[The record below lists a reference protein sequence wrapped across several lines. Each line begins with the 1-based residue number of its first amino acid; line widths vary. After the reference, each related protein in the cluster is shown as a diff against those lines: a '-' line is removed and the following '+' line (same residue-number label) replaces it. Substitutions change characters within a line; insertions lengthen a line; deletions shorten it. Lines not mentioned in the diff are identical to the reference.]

1 MSDAT
6 ATTNGQELHTE
17 DEALSV
23 LLDGDIDKVM
33 SGLDKIVEA
42 APSYE
47 KLFMRWQ
54 RQHWSTEDF
63 SFEVDAKQ
71 WADPKMFTDDERRFL
86 EFGFSEFFLGEER
99 VTLELLPFALAA
111 PTHEAKVFLTTQ
123 ISDEAK
129 HTVFW
134 NGFYREVFGIEAGSL
149 GEMIDKQRYVVNK
162 DWETLFNGILHECA
176 EDLRKDPSDFPK
188 LVRGVTVYMIVI
200 EGMLALSAARFMIK
214 SMRERGW
221 FPGFTAG
228 FTAVARDE
236 SRHIGFGVLA
246 LRRRVHESPEL
257 ARAIALKI
265 LDLAEPAVMTV
276 VDPETLMTIAPPDE
290 MAPELR
296 QDPAEM
302 RAFALESLA
311 KRLRAIGLSDAAI
324 ADIESHYSAIY
335 ERLWDRYEEI
345 HGVEHPVRWY
355 QRQAA
360 GAAS

>member
-1 MSDAT
+1 MTDAT
-6 ATTNGQELHTE
+6 ATTNGELHTE

-63 SFEVDAKQ
+63 SFEEDAKQ
-71 WADPKMFTDDERRFL
+71 WADPDMFTDDERRFL

-149 GEMIDKQRYVVNK
+149 GEMIDKQRYVVND

-221 FPGFTAG
+221 FPGFIAG
-228 FTAVARDE
+228 FTAVNRDE
-236 SRHIGFGVLA
+236 SRHVGFGVKFLA
-246 LRRRVHESPEL
+246 DAIKDDQANAKIIEDTLKECLPVATAGLR
-257 ARAIALKI
+257 
-265 LDLAEPAVMTV
+265 PAVGGGPV
-276 VDPETLMTIAPPDE
+276 QLPD
-290 MAPELR
+290 
-296 QDPAEM
+296 
-302 RAFALESLA
+302 ALLP
-311 KRLRAIGLSDAAI
+311 L
-324 ADIESHYSAIY
+324 
-335 ERLWDRYEEI
+335 
-345 HGVEHPVRWY
+345 V
-355 QRQAA
+355 
-360 GAAS
+360 

>member
-1 MSDAT
+1 MTDAT
-6 ATTNGQELHTE
+6 ATTNGELHTE

-63 SFEVDAKQ
+63 TFEVDKKQ
-71 WADPKMFTDDERRFL
+71 WADPDMFTDDERRFL

-149 GEMIDKQRYVVNK
+149 GEMIDKQRYVVND

-214 SMRERGW
+214 SLREKGW

-228 FTAVARDE
+228 LLRKCGGSLSADQACTFHSASAISGTPTFALPPERSIRQQAATTFAPIFLIAAIH
-236 SRHIGFGVLA
+236 SRLETPVETMSSTIRTFWPFFRVK
-246 LRRRVHESPEL
+246 LRRN
-257 ARAIALKI
+257 
-265 LDLAEPAVMTV
+265 
-276 VDPETLMTIAPPDE
+276 
-290 MAPELR
+290 
-296 QDPAEM
+296 
-302 RAFALESLA
+302 
-311 KRLRAIGLSDAAI
+311 
-324 ADIESHYSAIY
+324 
-335 ERLWDRYEEI
+335 
-345 HGVEHPVRWY
+345 
-355 QRQAA
+355 
-360 GAAS
+360 

>member
-1 MSDAT
+1 MRDPSPSRRRAMPDAT
-6 ATTNGQELHTE
+6 ATTNGELHTE
-17 DEALSV
+17 DDALSV
-23 LLDGDIDKVM
+23 LMDADIDKVM

-63 SFEVDAKQ
+63 TFEEDKKQ
-71 WADPKMFTDDERRFL
+71 WADPNMFTDDERRFL

-99 VTLELLPFALAA
+99 VTLELLPFAMAA

-134 NGFYREVFGIEAGSL
+134 NGFYKEVFGIKAGSL

-214 SMRERGW
+214 SLREKGW

-228 FTAVARDE
+228 FTAVNRDE
-236 SRHIGFGVLA
+236 SRHVGFGVKFLADAIKDDPRHKQTIADTLQETLPIGTLA
-246 LRRRVHESPEL
+246 L
-257 ARAIALKI
+257 
-265 LDLAEPAVMTV
+265 
-276 VDPETLMTIAPPDE
+276 APPMVD
-290 MAPELR
+290 
-296 QDPAEM
+296 DP
-302 RAFALESLA
+302 
-311 KRLRAIGLSDAAI
+311 
-324 ADIESHYSAIY
+324 YSFVTPFGY
-335 ERLWDRYEEI
+335 RSEEI
-345 HGVEHPVRWY
+345 FEY
-355 QRQAA
+355 AMKSLSKKLAA
-360 GAAS
+360 MGMEPLGATA

>member
-1 MSDAT
+1 MTET
-6 ATTNGQELHTE
+6 AASTNGELHTD

-33 SGLDKIVEA
+33 AGLDRIVEA

-71 WADPKMFTDDERRFL
+71 WADPDMFTDEERRFL

-99 VTLELLPFALAA
+99 VTVELLPFAIAA

-134 NGFYREVFGIEAGSL
+134 NGFYREVFGVEAAGL

-162 DWETLFNGILHECA
+162 DWETLFDGLLHECA

-188 LVRGVTVYMIVI
+188 LVRGITVYMIVI
-200 EGMLALSAARFMIK
+200 DVMLALTAARFMIM
-214 SMRERGW
+214 SRRERW
-221 FPGFTAG
+221 CVPG
-228 FTAVARDE
+228 
-236 SRHIGFGVLA
+236 
-246 LRRRVHESPEL
+246 
-257 ARAIALKI
+257 
-265 LDLAEPAVMTV
+265 
-276 VDPETLMTIAPPDE
+276 
-290 MAPELR
+290 
-296 QDPAEM
+296 
-302 RAFALESLA
+302 
-311 KRLRAIGLSDAAI
+311 
-324 ADIESHYSAIY
+324 
-335 ERLWDRYEEI
+335 
-345 HGVEHPVRWY
+345 
-355 QRQAA
+355 
-360 GAAS
+360 